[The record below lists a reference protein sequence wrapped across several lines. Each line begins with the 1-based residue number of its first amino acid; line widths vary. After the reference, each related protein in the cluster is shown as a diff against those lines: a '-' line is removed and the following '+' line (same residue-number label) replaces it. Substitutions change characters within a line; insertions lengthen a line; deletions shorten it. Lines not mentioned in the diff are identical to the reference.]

1 MTRHHPPSVLEQ
13 LDALFASPLIHDLA
27 AELEGLSRRTRR
39 HPLAMHLAYGAM
51 ARIYH
56 SANRLDAELLNGDTW
71 QRVLERYNEG
81 AAHHPSG
88 VVMKATT
95 PPLLADT
102 YRHVRD
108 HLTNDENL
116 EILQLAF
123 TTHSVALAQR
133 IGLLVPHGGSRTRPH
148 PRRTIYGDG
157 TVVRP
162 LYNRAD
168 RGRQDPDAQ
177 EHARHDGQIYG
188 NNLVA
193 IAVRGDAVHQRVI
206 LAVGR
211 VQQRG
216 READEA
222 IRLIRQVHA
231 VAGDDIQAVVYD
243 GAFRG
248 VHHEILMSE
257 MGLIVVNKVHAGR
270 RAGEERVHRQIPLGP
285 SRHVVHGRTCE
296 HTLIAQNGS
305 VHEASFDDGG
315 ALVLSEALPR
325 RQVRRYQRGGGGWR
339 FSVGV
344 VVPCP
349 KGPYVTWISPHPQ
362 PGERGHGRP
371 DQLRLLPESDPH
383 FQRLYGLRNDSESIN
398 RGYKRTLIADRAA
411 ARGWRRQVLDLSSWG
426 VLTNALA
433 WQTNELRRHGTED
446 GTI

>member
-1 MTRHHPPSVLEQ
+1 MTRHRPPSVAEQ

-27 AELEGLSRRTRR
+27 AEFEDLGRRTRR

-51 ARIYH
+51 ARIYR
-56 SANRLDAELLNGDTW
+56 SANRLDAELLSGDTW

-81 AAHHPSG
+81 AARHPRG
-88 VVMKATT
+88 VVMTPTT

-108 HLTNDENL
+108 HLTQDENL
-116 EILQLAF
+116 ETLQLAF
-123 TTHSVALAQR
+123 TSHSVTLAQR
-133 IGLLVPHGGSRTRPH
+133 IGLLVPQGGSRTRPH

-157 TVVRP
+157 TIVRP
-162 LYNRAD
+162 LYNRAE

-193 IAVRGDAVHQRVI
+193 IAVRGDAVQQRVI

-216 READEA
+216 HEADEA

-231 VAGDDIQAVVYD
+231 VAGEAIQAVVYD

-248 VHHEILMSE
+248 IHHEILMSE
-257 MGLIVVNKVHAGR
+257 LGLLVVNKVHAGR
-270 RAGEERVHRQIPLGP
+270 RDGDQRLHRQIPLGA
-285 SRHVVHGRTCE
+285 SRHVVRGRACE
-296 HTLIAQNGS
+296 HSLVASNGS
-305 VHEASFDDGG
+305 IHEVGLDDAGQ
-315 ALVLSEALPR
+315 LVLSGPLR
-325 RQVRRYQRGGGGWR
+325 RQQVRRYQRGRGGWR
-339 FSVGV
+339 FSLGV

-349 KGPYVTWISPHPQ
+349 KGSYVTWISPHPQ
-362 PGERGHGRP
+362 AGERGHGRP

-398 RGYKRTLIADRAA
+398 RGYKRTLIADRAG

-433 WQTNELRRHGTED
+433 WQTNEFRRHGTED